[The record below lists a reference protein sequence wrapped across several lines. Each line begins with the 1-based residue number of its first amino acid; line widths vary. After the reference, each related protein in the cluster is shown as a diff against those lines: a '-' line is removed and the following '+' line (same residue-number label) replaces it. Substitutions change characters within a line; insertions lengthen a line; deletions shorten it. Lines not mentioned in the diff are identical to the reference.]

1 MNGFKTLAALLL
13 LAGSSLALPQQANPA
28 QFAEAAQEAISS
40 SEYVYEQPVGIPE
53 AAFASKSSESV
64 TYDETSP
71 YVSQHHQPVETIYRC
86 K

>member
-1 MNGFKTLAALLL
+1 M
-13 LAGSSLALPQQANPA
+13 ALPQQANPV

-40 SEYVYEQPVGIPE
+40 SEYVYEQPVAIPE
-53 AAFASKSSESV
+53 AAFASKSGSESV

-71 YVSQHHQPVETIYRC
+71 YVPQHHQPVETIYRC